1 MLPEHL
7 DGLQKGMR
15 RASKVIVPDN
25 GGAVGAITCIWSGLA
40 LASRPGER
48 SISGTYLCVLRRPI
62 KCSILLI
69 SGGEGLGRMGG
80 GSSDAS
86 PYFRIVF
93 SWWLHVGS
101 CGRVCQVSGNYALV
115 LRRWIKWRK
124 MDQKW
129 DGASSCFEPV
139 SYYFID
145 ATVLCNTIWV
155 NDK

>member
-93 SWWLHVGS
+93 SWWLHVG
-101 CGRVCQVSGNYALV
+101 VLWSGLPGV
-115 LRRWIKWRK
+115 GKLCLGIKTMDKMKEDGSEMRRGFF
-124 MDQKW
+124 M
-129 DGASSCFEPV
+129 F
-139 SYYFID
+139 
-145 ATVLCNTIWV
+145 
-155 NDK
+155 